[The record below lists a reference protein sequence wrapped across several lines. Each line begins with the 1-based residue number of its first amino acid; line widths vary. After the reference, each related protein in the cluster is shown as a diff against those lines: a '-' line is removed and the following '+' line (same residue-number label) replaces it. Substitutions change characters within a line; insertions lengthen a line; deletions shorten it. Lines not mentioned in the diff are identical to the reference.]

1 MHKLVIPVLISRY
14 YNFSDQSHNGDNNEE
29 IMDYLGKHI
38 SGQFD
43 AELAHIRTQIMV
55 MGGLVEQQ
63 LTNAISTLLNH
74 DISLAEQV
82 IENDQH
88 VNKLEV
94 EIDEACV
101 KIIAKRQPTA
111 SDLRLIMAIVKA
123 IAELERIG
131 DSAKDICQIA
141 KQGFTPD
148 QHAVLAGLDAMGHNV
163 IQMLHDV
170 LDAFTRMDLNE
181 AVRVYKEDKRISQNY
196 EMAIRQQMTFMMED
210 PRSIPNIIIALNCAR
225 SILRVSSRCQ
235 NISELIFYFIKGQ
248 DFRHAGDDVIE
259 ALLNK

>member
-1 MHKLVIPVLISRY
+1 
-14 YNFSDQSHNGDNNEE
+14 
-29 IMDYLGKHI
+29 MDYLGKHI

-43 AELAHIRTQIMV
+43 ADLAHIRTQIMV
-55 MGGLVEQQ
+55 MGGLVEKQ
-63 LTNAISTLLNH
+63 LSDAISTLLNH
-74 DISLAEQV
+74 DTTLAEQV
-82 IENDQH
+82 IKDDQK

-111 SDLRLIMAIVKA
+111 SDLRLIMVIIKA

-141 KQGFTPD
+141 KQSFTQEQQD
-148 QHAVLAGLDAMGHNV
+148 VLTGLDAMGHNV

-170 LDAFTRMDLNE
+170 LDAFTRMDLNG
-181 AVRVYKEDKRISQNY
+181 AVRVYKEDKRITQNY
-196 EMAIRQQMTFMMED
+196 EMVIRQHMTFMMED

-225 SILRVSSRCQ
+225 SILRISSRCQ

-248 DFRHAGDDVIE
+248 DFRHVGDGVIE
-259 ALLNK
+259 TLLNK

>member
-1 MHKLVIPVLISRY
+1 
-14 YNFSDQSHNGDNNEE
+14 
-29 IMDYLGKHI
+29 MDYLGKHI

-43 AELAHIRTQIMV
+43 ADLAYVRTQIMV
-55 MGGLVEQQ
+55 MGGLVEKQ
-63 LTNAISTLLNH
+63 LNDAISTLLNH
-74 DISLAEQV
+74 DTALAEQV
-82 IENDQH
+82 IINDQQ

-111 SDLRLIMAIVKA
+111 SDLRLIMVIIKA
-123 IAELERIG
+123 ITELERIG

-141 KQGFTPD
+141 KQSFT
-148 QHAVLAGLDAMGHNV
+148 QEQQTILAGLDAMGHNV

-181 AVRVYKEDKRISQNY
+181 AVRVYQEDKRILQNY
-196 EMAIRQQMTFMMED
+196 EMVIRQQMTFMMED

-225 SILRVSSRCQ
+225 SILRISSRCQ

-248 DFRHAGDDVIE
+248 DFRHAGDNVIE
-259 ALLNK
+259 TLIK

>member
-1 MHKLVIPVLISRY
+1 
-14 YNFSDQSHNGDNNEE
+14 
-29 IMDYLGKHI
+29 MDYLGKHI

-43 AELAHIRTQIMV
+43 ADLAHIRTQIMV
-55 MGGLVEQQ
+55 MGGVVEKQ
-63 LTNAISTLLNH
+63 LSDAISTLLNH
-74 DISLAEQV
+74 DTTLAEQV
-82 IENDQH
+82 IKDDQK

-111 SDLRLIMAIVKA
+111 SDLRLIMVIIKA

-141 KQGFTPD
+141 KQSFTQEQQD
-148 QHAVLAGLDAMGHNV
+148 VLTGLDAMGHNV

-181 AVRVYKEDKRISQNY
+181 AVRVYKEDKRITQNY
-196 EMAIRQQMTFMMED
+196 EMVIRQHMTFMMED

-225 SILRVSSRCQ
+225 SILRISSRCQ

-248 DFRHAGDDVIE
+248 DFRHVGDDVIE
-259 ALLNK
+259 TLLNK